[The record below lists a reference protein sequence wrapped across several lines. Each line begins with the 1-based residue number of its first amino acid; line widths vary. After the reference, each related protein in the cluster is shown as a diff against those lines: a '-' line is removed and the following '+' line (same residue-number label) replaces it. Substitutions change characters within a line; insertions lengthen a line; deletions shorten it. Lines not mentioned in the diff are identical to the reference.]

1 MDDKSSAVSY
11 LMCLHVLLDVRL
23 LSERAATHDTLERF
37 LARVRPHVLLEVEV
51 LGEQFVA
58 VLTLEPLLESDA
70 AGVSVDT
77 LQ

>member
-1 MDDKSSAVSY
+1 MDDKCSAVSY
-11 LMCLHVLLDVRL
+11 LMRLHVFLDVGL
-23 LSERAATHDTLERF
+23 LSERTATHDTLKRF
-37 LARVRPHVLLEVEV
+37 LASVRPHVLLKVEV

-70 AGVSVDT
+70 AGIGVDT